1 MPKNKFSVASEEY
14 LICND
19 SLYMNSKSTKKM
31 LPRKTFSLPLYSS
44 LAVTLPLVVLSVE
57 ESVDEPFVCCV
68 TRVLLG
74 VLVRVL
80 VVIGSSNSA
89 SSYESSLSDF
99 PLGTY

>member
-1 MPKNKFSVASEEY
+1 M
-14 LICND
+14 
-19 SLYMNSKSTKKM
+19 M
-31 LPRKTFSLPLYSS
+31 PRKTFSLPLYSS